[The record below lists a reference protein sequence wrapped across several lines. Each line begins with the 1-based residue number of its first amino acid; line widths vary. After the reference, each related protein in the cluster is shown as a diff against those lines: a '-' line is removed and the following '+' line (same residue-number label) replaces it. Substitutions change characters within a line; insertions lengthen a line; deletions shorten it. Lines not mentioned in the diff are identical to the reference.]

1 MVGRTVCDLCAQ
13 TDAAVGLHRREL
25 LRRGL
30 LTAGALAVGPRLLRW
45 TPGTDLGAPRL
56 TAAEAAIVAPPSIIS
71 RAEWGA
77 DEKLRTSSRAFAPIQ
92 KAIVHHTAIEEVDPA
107 AQVRGIYRSHT
118 QTNRWADIG
127 YNFLVD
133 REGRIYEGRWA
144 RDYADG
150 EIHSGEDTSGRL
162 VEGAHAEGRNPGSV
176 GIAVLGEYQSLNTSL
191 PEAVMT
197 SVSRIIAWKFG
208 PRDLDPYGRTA
219 YTLSTGASEVF
230 DDICGHRD
238 VAGTTT
244 NTSCPGQYAYSR
256 LPELRDLVAAQ
267 IQTGLVGVRIL
278 GADGSLWSYG
288 RSASFNKTADIGDP
302 RRNVRKGLPVR
313 TAAGT
318 ATGQGAWVAGTDGS
332 VWSFGDAGSY
342 GSLAGRRLNKP
353 IVGMTPT
360 TTGLGYWMVASDG
373 GIFSFGDA
381 AFHGSTGSI
390 RLNKPIVGMAATPT
404 GGGYWLVASDG
415 GIFAFGDAAFKGST
429 GSIKLAQPI
438 VGMAVAAD
446 GAGYYLVAKDGGV
459 FTFGSAKFL
468 GSAVGRAGFVGPAAA
483 LAPTPTGLG
492 YWILDSAGTLHTFG
506 DAPAFGGGVT
516 AGSRPA
522 LALVPVVRP

>member
-1 MVGRTVCDLCAQ
+1 VCELCQSAGPE
-13 TDAAVGLHRREL
+13 GLRRRDL
-25 LRRGL
+25 LRKGIVA
-30 LTAGALAVGPRLLRW
+30 AGALTVAPRLLRL
-45 TPGTDLGAPRL
+45 DLGTPRL
-56 TAAEAAIVAPPSIIS
+56 VAATDPVSVPAPTIIS

-77 DEKLRTSSRAFAPIQ
+77 DETLRTSSRSFDPIT

-144 RDYADG
+144 RDYEDG
-150 EIHSGEDTSGRL
+150 EVHSGEDASGKL

-176 GIAVLGEYQSLNTSL
+176 GIAILGNYESLNTSL
-191 PEAVMT
+191 PDAALQ
-197 SVSRIIAWKFG
+197 SVAKIIAWKFG
-208 PRDLDPYGRTA
+208 PREIDAYGRTP
-219 YTLSTGASEVF
+219 YTLSSGRQEVF
-230 DDICGHRD
+230 DNICGHRD
-238 VAGTTT
+238 VAATTT
-244 NTSCPGQYAYSR
+244 HTSCPGKYAYAR
-256 LPELRDLVAAQ
+256 LPDIRDLVAAQ
-267 IQTGLVGVRIL
+267 VTTGLVGVRIL

-288 RSASFNKTADIGDP
+288 RGPDFAKANDIGDP
-302 RRNVRKGLPVR
+302 RRNVRQGLPVR

-318 ATGQGAWVAGTDGS
+318 PSGQGVWVAGTDGS
-332 VWSFGDAGSY
+332 VWSFGDARSF
-342 GSLAGRRLNKP
+342 GSLAGRRLNEP

-360 TTGLGYWMVASDG
+360 TTGLGYWLVASDG

-381 AFHGSTGSI
+381 AFHGSTGAM

-415 GIFAFGDAAFKGST
+415 GIFSFGDARFYGST
-429 GSIKLAQPI
+429 GAIRLAQPI
-438 VGMAVAAD
+438 VGMAVVPD
-446 GAGYYLVAKDGGV
+446 GSGYWMVARDGGV
-459 FTFGSAKFL
+459 FTFGSARFL
-468 GSAVGRAGFVGPAAA
+468 GSAVGKRGFVGPATA
-483 LAPTPTGLG
+483 LAPTPSGNG
-492 YWILDSAGTLHTFG
+492 YWVLDSVGTLHPFG

>member
-1 MVGRTVCDLCAQ
+1 VVA
-13 TDAAVGLHRREL
+13 
-25 LRRGL
+25 
-30 LTAGALAVGPRLLRW
+30 AGAFALAPRLLPR
-45 TPGTDLGAPRL
+45 DLGAPRL
-56 TAAEAAIVAPPSIIS
+56 LAAQAADAVAVPPPPIIT

-77 DEKLRTSSRAFAPIQ
+77 DETLRTSARAFDPIT

-118 QTNRWADIG
+118 QTNKWADIG

-150 EIHSGEDTSGRL
+150 EVHSAEDTRGRL
-162 VEGAHAEGRNPGSV
+162 VEGAHAEGHNPGSV
-176 GIAVLGEYQSLNTSL
+176 GIAILGNYETLNTEL
-191 PEAVMT
+191 PAAALQ
-197 SVSRIIAWKFG
+197 SVARIIAWKFG
-208 PRDLDPYGRTA
+208 PRSIDPYGRTP
-219 YTLSTGASEVF
+219 YTLSTGAQEVF
-230 DDICGHRD
+230 DNICGHRN
-238 VAGTTT
+238 VKSTE
-244 NTSCPGQYAYSR
+244 CPGRYAYAR

-267 IQTGLVGVRIL
+267 VQTGLVGVRIL

-288 RSASFNKTADIGDP
+288 SSSSFNKTADIGDP
-302 RRNVRKGLPVR
+302 RRNVARGLPVR

-318 ATGQGAWVAGTDGS
+318 ATGQGAWVAATDGS
-332 VWSFGDAGSY
+332 VWAFGDAKGF
-342 GSLAGRRLNKP
+342 GSLAGKRLNKP

-360 TTGLGYWMVASDG
+360 TTGRGYWLVASDG

-381 AFHGSTGSI
+381 RFFGSTGAI
-390 RLNKPIVGMAATPT
+390 KLNKPIVGMAATPT

-415 GIFAFGDAAFKGST
+415 GIFSFGDAKFFGST
-429 GSIKLAQPI
+429 GAIRLAQPI
-438 VGMAVAAD
+438 VAMAVMPD
-446 GAGYYLVAKDGGV
+446 GAGYWMVARDGGV
-459 FTFGSAKFL
+459 FTFGSAPFL

-483 LAPTPTGLG
+483 LAPTPTGKG
-492 YWILDSAGTLHTFG
+492 YWVLDAAGTLHAFG

>member
-1 MVGRTVCDLCAQ
+1 VCELCAQ
-13 TDAAVGLHRREL
+13 AQAEPSRRSGIGRREL

-30 LTAGALAVGPRLLRW
+30 LSAGALAVAPQVLRW
-45 TPGTDLGAPRL
+45 GTSGAEL
-56 TAAEAAIVAPPSIIS
+56 AAPQRAAAIVAPPAPTIIT

-77 DEKLRTSSRAFAPIQ
+77 DERLRTSSRDFAPIV

-144 RDYADG
+144 RDYVVG
-150 EIHSGEDTSGRL
+150 EAHSGEDVTGKL

-176 GIAVLGEYQSLNTSL
+176 GIAVLGNYDLNGATVPDATLASI
-191 PEAVMT
+191 A
-197 SVSRIIAWKFG
+197 RIISWKFA
-208 PRDLDPYGRTA
+208 PRGIDPYGRTP
-219 YTLSTGASEVF
+219 YVLSSGRTEVF
-230 DDICGHRD
+230 DNICGHRD
-238 VAGTTT
+238 VATTTT
-244 NTSCPGQYAYSR
+244 NTSCPGTSLYSR
-256 LPELRDLVAAQ
+256 LPELRAMVDS
-267 IQTGLVGVRIL
+267 QTQSGLVGVRIL
-278 GADGSLWSYG
+278 GTDGSLWTYG
-288 RSASFNKTADIGDP
+288 RGAGFSKAADIGDP
-302 RRNVRKGLPVR
+302 RRNVARGLPVR

-332 VWSFGDAGSY
+332 VWSFGDAGSF

-381 AFHGSTGSI
+381 SFKGSTGSL

-415 GIFAFGDAAFKGST
+415 GVFSFGDARFYGST
-429 GSIKLAQPI
+429 GSIRLAQPI
-438 VGMAVAAD
+438 VGMAVAPD
-446 GAGYYLVAKDGGV
+446 GGGYWMVARDGGV
-459 FTFGSAKFL
+459 FTFGSARFL
-468 GSAVGRAGFVGPAAA
+468 GSAVGRAGFVGPATA
-483 LAPTPTGLG
+483 LAPTPSGLG
-492 YWILDSAGTLHTFG
+492 YWILDAAGTVHAFG

-516 AGSRPA
+516 APSRPA
-522 LALVPVVRP
+522 LALVPIVRP